1 MTIKVITGGMQTTVQ
16 DLGRV
21 GHQAQGVPVGGA
33 MDRVAL
39 RIANLLVGN
48 EDNCAALE
56 ATIMGPALRF
66 DTDTLVALAGADLE
80 ATIEG
85 VSVPLW
91 HPVWAERGTTL
102 RFGHAVEGCRTYIAV
117 GGGIDVPLTFGS
129 RSTYLRA
136 KFGGHEGR
144 ALKSGDVLHA
154 GPPSTVSTR
163 IAASLA
169 GGGRRFVVGRWSA
182 SPSLRPGYGRD
193 VVVRVTAGTHHD
205 ALSDAGRETFATAT
219 FRVSS
224 SSDRMGYRLEGTEVA
239 LSEPLELLSEGT
251 TFGTVQLPPGGAPI
265 VLMADA
271 QTTGGYPRVAEV
283 ITVDLPIVAQLK
295 PGDRLRFRIVSL
307 EEAQAEYLD
316 REGDM
321 QQATAAVAH
330 RFSRGS

>member
-16 DLGRV
+16 DLGRI

-48 EDNCAALE
+48 TEDCGALE
-56 ATIMGPALRF
+56 TTIMGPALRF
-66 DTDTLVALAGADLE
+66 DTDTLIALTGVNLDAA
-80 ATIEG
+80 IEG

-117 GGGIDVPLTFGS
+117 GGGIDVPLAFGS

-154 GPPSTVSTR
+154 GIPSTLSAK
-163 IAASLA
+163 IASSLA

-182 SPSLRPGYGRD
+182 SPSLRPPYGRD
-193 VVVRVTAGTHHD
+193 VVVRVTAGAHYD
-205 ALSDAGRETFATAT
+205 SLSDAGHETLTTAT

-224 SSDRMGYRLEGTEVA
+224 SSDRMGYRLEGAEVA
-239 LSEPLELLSEGT
+239 LHEPMELLSEGT

-271 QTTGGYPRVAEV
+271 QTTGGYPRIAEV
-283 ITVDLPIVAQLK
+283 VTVDLPIVAQLK
-295 PGDRLRFRIVSL
+295 PGDRLRFRIVSID
-307 EEAQAEYLD
+307 EAQAGYLD
-316 REGDM
+316 RERDIR
-321 QQATAAVAH
+321 QATAAIAL